1 MGDYKVIEFF
11 EDGRLELYNLREDIS
26 EDHDLA
32 GERPELVREMQ
43 GMLARWRESVDA
55 KIPQPNPEWK

>member
-32 GERPELVREMQ
+32 GERPELLTRARQMGKRLVEQ
-43 GMLARWRESVDA
+43 LAGRDESA
-55 KIPQPNPEWK
+55 